1 MTTVS
6 AVCVLLSLITVAKH
20 ELASVSGVALMYTHV
35 SSMGSLLLPVNSV
48 CMLVWLKTSCHW

>member
-6 AVCVLLSLITVAKH
+6 AVCVCVASFTVAEH
-20 ELASVSGVALMYTHV
+20 ELASVSDVDLMYTYV

-48 CMLVWLKTSCHW
+48 CMSVWL